1 MTNPADYQ
9 TDPTWAEKMG
19 LGKVAASYTDGR
31 HARATTT
38 KRDILAACRR
48 LMADGD
54 FRPSME
60 AISALSGRSTR
71 SGYEHFRTLDALHT
85 QAVLDKD
92 THQAILECVG
102 GHELTALLTADMG
115 NRLVR
120 ALVIGRI
127 SP

>member
-1 MTNPADYQ
+1 
-9 TDPTWAEKMG
+9 MG

-48 LMADGD
+48 LMASGD

-60 AISALSGRSTR
+60 AISALSGRSMR

-85 QAVLDKD
+85 QAVADD
-92 THQAILECVG
+92 ATRISIL
-102 GHELTALLTADMG
+102 ALALGIDWEVALKWMGENADD
-115 NRLVR
+115 RIVR
-120 ALVIGRI
+120 ALIIGRI